1 MAERANAAQVQAWN
15 GDSGR
20 AWVTL
25 QAVLDQTLKPFEDLI
40 VDAVAAAPGTHRRIL
55 DLGCG
60 TGATTLAL
68 AERFGVHDRCTGIDI
83 SEPMI
88 QTARTRKGAR
98 GPPVDFIIG
107 DAQTFPFRSS
117 TFDVLVSRFGVM
129 FFDDPLAAFGN
140 LRRATRP
147 GGRLAFLCWR
157 LPQDNPFM
165 STAEHA
171 AAPLLADLKPAIPGG
186 PGPFAFADPH
196 RTQSILR
203 AGGWTAITVRP
214 VDATCTMAET
224 DLMPYL
230 TRMGPVGRMLP
241 ALDDQTR
248 AQVIAVLRE
257 AYTEFITD
265 GEVRYTAAC
274 WMVEALAA

>member
-1 MAERANAAQVQAWN
+1 MADRANAAQVQAWN
-15 GDSGR
+15 GASGE

-25 QAVLDQTLKPFEDLI
+25 QPVLDQTLKPFQDLI
-40 VDAVAAAPGTHRRIL
+40 VDSVAAAADPPGRIL

-68 AERFGVHDRCTGIDI
+68 AERFGADGRCSGIDI

-88 QTARTRKGAR
+88 HAARTRAR
-98 GPPVDFIIG
+98 DRNLPVEFILG
-107 DAQTFPFRSS
+107 DAQSFAFRPD

-129 FFDDPLAAFGN
+129 FFDDPVTAFDN

-147 GGRLAFLCWR
+147 GGRLAFVCWR
-157 LPQDNPFM
+157 RPGDNPFM

-171 AAPLLADLKPAIPGG
+171 AARLLPDLKPASSGS
-186 PGPFAFADPH
+186 PGPFAFADAH

-203 AGGWTAITVRP
+203 AGGWTAVDIRP
-214 VDATCTMAET
+214 VDVPCTMRQS
-224 DLMPYL
+224 DLLPYL
-230 TRMGPVGRMLP
+230 TRMGPVGRTLQ
-241 ALDDQTR
+241 AVDARTR
-248 AQVIAVLRE
+248 AQVITSLRE
-257 AYTEFITD
+257 AYSEFVVD

-274 WMVEALAA
+274 WMVDARR